1 MSEVSG
7 KVIVIGDIKEFGAKG
22 FQKQD
27 FVIETEEKYPQSIL
41 IEFQQDNCDLTK
53 PFKVGDN
60 VRIGINIRGRKW
72 DSPQGE
78 TKYFNSLVGWRIA
91 AQETAPAPFETTV
104 VENKQDDN
112 DDLPS

>member
-60 VRIGINIRGRKW
+60 VRIGINIRGRAW
-72 DSPQGE
+72 DNPQGE

-91 AQETAPAPFETTV
+91 AQEIAPAPFQNTV
-104 VENKQDDN
+104 VENNPEEDDS
-112 DDLPS
+112 LPF